1 MEFFKNSF
9 TGHVF
14 LSPWRHPQQNIPQ
27 PDTFKIFRF
36 SAAKVLR
43 DLAVFGPGPQN
54 RPKCQKMAQ
63 NGPKSG
69 PNVLN
74 RCTKLRF
81 LGVPERLE
89 MVLSLL
95 WPPMHHFGGPGAPA
109 GANLRPFG
117 LRRVKWTAYA
127 DPPRMV
133 LGVPTRVQNTSRRSG
148 TPKNLTKVVL
158 AAR

>member
-1 MEFFKNSF
+1 MFFYHHGGTHNKIFPNQTLLKFS
-9 TGHVF
+9 VF
-14 LSPWRHPQQNIPQ
+14 LLRKGSG
-27 PDTFKIFRF
+27 TELF
-36 SAAKVLR
+36 SGR
-43 DLAVFGPGPQN
+43 DLKIGQN
-54 RPKCQKMAQ
+54 VKKMAQ
-63 NGPKSG
+63 NDPKSG

-89 MVLSLL
+89 MVLSLR
-95 WPPMHHFGGPGAPA
+95 WPPMHHFGGPGAPD

-117 LRRVKWTAYA
+117 LRRVKYA

-148 TPKNLTKVVL
+148 TPKNLTEVVL

>member
-1 MEFFKNSF
+1 MFFYHHGGTHNKIFPNQTLLKFS
-9 TGHVF
+9 VF
-14 LSPWRHPQQNIPQ
+14 LLRKCSG
-27 PDTFKIFRF
+27 TFR
-36 SAAKVLR
+36 
-43 DLAVFGPGPQN
+43 AVFGPGPQN

-89 MVLSLL
+89 MVLSLR
-95 WPPMHHFGGPGAPA
+95 WPPMHHFGGPGPPA

-133 LGVPTRVQNTSRRSG
+133 LGVQTRVQNTSRRSG
-148 TPKNLTKVVL
+148 TPKNLT
-158 AAR
+158 